1 MFSKLKIHKTTDL
14 NKGRKRNGKVL
25 KERNERGIVEEK
37 KRKKERERDG
47 KDINSIQHVQLWKFK

>member
-25 KERNERGIVEEK
+25 KERNERGTVEEK
-37 KRKKERERDG
+37 KRKKERERER
-47 KDINSIQHVQLWKFK
+47 WKGYQ